1 MFGEI
6 GVLSLLNKKYNQK
19 DCFYLNIIVFENYN
33 ILQKYLTHT
42 TNKVL
47 NFYTHTHTCNLF
59 PLFKPLLHDL
69 IVNISN

>member
-6 GVLSLLNKKYNQK
+6 GVLSLFNKKYNQK
-19 DCFYLNIIVFENYN
+19 NCFYIIVFENYN
-33 ILQKYLTHT
+33 IFTKIFNSHDKKDFKFYIHT
-42 TNKVL
+42 R
-47 NFYTHTHTCNLF
+47 TCNLF

>member
-19 DCFYLNIIVFENYN
+19 DCFYKNIIVFENYN

-42 TNKVL
+42 TNKIL
-47 NFYTHTHTCNLF
+47 NFYTHTHTHVTYFLSLNLYCTT
-59 PLFKPLLHDL
+59 
-69 IVNISN
+69 